1 MKKGLLFSS
10 VFLMSLV
17 LFSQQIKED
26 ATVIN
31 IEVPVRVF
39 SGKTFINNLAIDDFE
54 VLENGVPQNIEAV
67 YFVKKRSIERSQE
80 KKRFSP
86 KTARSFFLF
95 FELSKYDP
103 KIGDAIKYF
112 LHNVLA
118 PGDNLSIVTSM
129 NTYRMKNIAFEVTAP
144 DEVAK
149 QLIGIVRRD
158 TMTGNSEYRYMISE
172 IAGLAQSLS
181 IHMAQGR
188 MDMTGEEQIIEEVSM
203 PISGL
208 SSSSLYEGRSLEEEF
223 TLYENYIFK
232 LDNLRRMDQGK
243 LINFAKYLKNKEGQ
257 KYVTI
262 FYQKEFIPQLDPILV
277 SQTLSLYQDRPVV
290 LQTIS
295 NVIEFYRREVPID
308 IELVKQTYADCSIS
322 IHFLYLT
329 TPPESYYGVYM
340 ADHSEDIYSAFRE
353 MAVATGGYIDSSAR
367 ADFLFKS
374 AVEASENYYLL
385 YYSPSRYINDGQ
397 FKKIQVK
404 VKTKKYRIFHRSGYF
419 AN

>member
-1 MKKGLLFSS
+1 MKKILLFSFI
-10 VFLMSLV
+10 FLMSLV
-17 LFSQQIKED
+17 LFSQQIKEE

-31 IEVPVRVF
+31 VEVPVRVF
-39 SGKTFINNLAIDDFE
+39 SGKTFIDNLTIDDFE
-54 VLENGVPQNIEAV
+54 VLENGISQNIEAV

-95 FELSKYDP
+95 FELSRYDP
-103 KIGDAIKYF
+103 TIGDAIKYF
-112 LHNVLA
+112 VHNVLT
-118 PGDNLSIVTSM
+118 PGDNLSFVTSM
-129 NTYRMKNIAFEVTAP
+129 NTYRMKNIAFEVVFP

-149 QLIGIVRRD
+149 QLIGLVRRD

-172 IAGLAQSLS
+172 IAGIAQSLS
-181 IHMAQGR
+181 MHMAQGR
-188 MDMTGEEQIIEEVSM
+188 RKVTGQEQFIEEAM
-203 PISGL
+203 PISEL
-208 SSSSLYEGRSLEEEF
+208 FSSSLYEGRSLEEEF

-232 LDNLRRMDQGK
+232 LDNLRKMDQEK

-262 FYQKEFIPQLDPILV
+262 FYQKEFIPQLDPILL
-277 SQTLSLYQDRPVV
+277 SQTMNLYQDRPAV
-290 LQTIS
+290 LQTIA
-295 NVIEFYRREVPID
+295 NVIEFYRREAPID

-340 ADHSEDIYSAFRE
+340 ADHSEDIYSVFRE
-353 MAVATGGYIDSSAR
+353 MAAATGGYIDSSAR
-367 ADFLFKS
+367 ADILFKS

-404 VKTKKYRIFHRSGYF
+404 VKNKNYRIFHRSGYF

>member
-1 MKKGLLFSS
+1 MKKILLFSF

-17 LFSQQIKED
+17 LFSQQIKEE

-39 SGKTFINNLAIDDFE
+39 SGKTFIDNLTIGDFE
-54 VLENGVPQNIEAV
+54 VLENGISQNIEAV
-67 YFVKKRSIERSQE
+67 YFVKKRSVERKQE
-80 KKRFSP
+80 RKRFTP
-86 KTARSFFLF
+86 KTARNFFIF
-95 FELSKYDP
+95 FELTEYLP

-112 LHNVLA
+112 VHNVLT
-118 PGDNLSIVTSM
+118 PGDNLCIVTSIK
-129 NTYRMKNIAFEVTAP
+129 TYRMKNIAFEVTSP

-149 QLIGIVRRD
+149 QLIGLVRRD

-172 IAGLAQSLS
+172 IAGIAQSLS
-181 IHMAQGR
+181 IRMAQGR
-188 MDMTGEEQIIEEVSM
+188 MRVIGQEQIIEEVAIPNSE
-203 PISGL
+203 L
-208 SSSSLYEGRSLEEEF
+208 FSSSLSEGRSLEEEF

-243 LINFAKYLKNKEGQ
+243 LINFAKYLENKEGQ

-262 FYQKEFIPQLDPILV
+262 FYQKEFIPQLDPKLL
-277 SQTLSLYQDRPVV
+277 SQTMSLYQDRPVV

-295 NVIEFYRREVPID
+295 NVIEFYKREVPID

-340 ADHSEDIYSAFRE
+340 ADHSEDIYSVFRE

-385 YYSPSRYINDGQ
+385 YYSPSHYINDGQ

-404 VKTKKYRIFHRSGYF
+404 IKNKKCRIFHRSDYF

>member
-1 MKKGLLFSS
+1 MKKVLLFSS
-10 VFLMSLV
+10 VIFMSLV
-17 LFSQQIKED
+17 LFSQQIKEE
-26 ATVIN
+26 ASVIN

-39 SGKTFINNLAIDDFE
+39 IGKTFIDNLTIDDFE

-67 YFVKKRSIERSQE
+67 YFVKKRSVERSEE

-112 LHNVLA
+112 VHNVLA
-118 PGDNLSIVTSM
+118 PGDDLSFVTSM
-129 NTYRMKNIAFEVTAP
+129 KTYRMKNIAFEVTSP

-158 TMTGNSEYRYMISE
+158 TMTGNSEYRFMINE
-172 IAGLAQSLS
+172 ISNLAQSLS
-181 IHMAQGR
+181 ITMAQSR
-188 MDMTGEEQIIEEVSM
+188 MVVVGGEQIIEEISM
-203 PISGL
+203 PMSDL
-208 SSSSLYEGRSLEEEF
+208 APSSQFDGRSLEEQF
-223 TLYENYIFK
+223 SLYENYIFK
-232 LDNLRRMDQGK
+232 LDNLRRMDQQK
-243 LINFAKYLKNKEGQ
+243 LIHFAEYLKDKEGQ

-262 FYQKEFIPQLDPILV
+262 FYQKEFIPQLDPAIL
-277 SQTLSLYQDRPVV
+277 SQTMSLYQDRPVI
-290 LQTIS
+290 LQTIA

-308 IELVKQTYADCSIS
+308 TELVKQTYADCSIS

-329 TPPESYYGVYM
+329 NPPETQYGVYM
-340 ADHSEDIYSAFRE
+340 ADHSEDIFSAFQE

-367 ADFLFKS
+367 ADSMFKH

-385 YYSPSRYINDGQ
+385 YYTPNHYIADGQ

-404 VKTKKYRIFHRSGYF
+404 VKNGKCRIFHRAGYF

>member
-1 MKKGLLFSS
+1 
-10 VFLMSLV
+10 MSLV

-129 NTYRMKNIAFEVTAP
+129 NTYRMKNIAFEVTSP

-188 MDMTGEEQIIEEVSM
+188 MDMTGEEQIIEEVSI